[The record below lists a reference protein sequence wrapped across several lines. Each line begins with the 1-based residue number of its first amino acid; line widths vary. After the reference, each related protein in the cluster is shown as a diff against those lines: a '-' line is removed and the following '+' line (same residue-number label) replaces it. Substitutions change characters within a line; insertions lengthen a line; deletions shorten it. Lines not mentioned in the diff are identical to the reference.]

1 MTRRVKK
8 ADRNEGFFCIGC
20 RGESR
25 AAAHTRSADKCQ
37 TFFMFCRIFS
47 GTEADD
53 EARMSN
59 DELMGENDEAGR
71 KAENSR
77 DKFTCR

>member
-8 ADRNEGFFCIGC
+8 ADRDEGFFCIGC
-20 RGESR
+20 GGASR
-25 AAAHTRSADKCQ
+25 AAADIRSADKCQ
-37 TFFMFCRIFS
+37 TFFMFFRIFS

-59 DELMGENDEAGR
+59 DELMGENREAGR

-77 DKFTCR
+77 DKFISR